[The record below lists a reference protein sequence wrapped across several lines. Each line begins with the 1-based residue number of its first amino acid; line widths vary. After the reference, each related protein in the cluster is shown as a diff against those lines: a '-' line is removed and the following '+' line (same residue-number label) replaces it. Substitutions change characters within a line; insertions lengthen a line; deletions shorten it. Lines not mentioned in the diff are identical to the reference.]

1 MRRLKLSPGSRAS
14 LRVLLSHYV
23 TNGITAG
30 LGFLFVSIVVDL
42 WLGPYASALATTG
55 VIATTPPDV
64 VGPRR
69 GKFRAMLPSVI
80 FGLPVFWAV
89 QSLNGRHLEQLIVIT
104 LFSFMS
110 FLAMAW
116 GKRGVPVAMG
126 MMFTAIF
133 SVATN
138 QSGTTEPPLIN
149 TLYFGI
155 GA

>member
-64 VGPRR
+64 VGPR
-69 GKFRAMLPSVI
+69 GFQWP
-80 FGLPVFWAV
+80 WA
-89 QSLNGRHLEQLIVIT
+89 
-104 LFSFMS
+104 
-110 FLAMAW
+110 
-116 GKRGVPVAMG
+116 
-126 MMFTAIF
+126 
-133 SVATN
+133 
-138 QSGTTEPPLIN
+138 
-149 TLYFGI
+149 
-155 GA
+155 